1 MIRNIP
7 LAKEPLRVRDKELVI
22 FRPADLGSFLEK
34 ETLKISEFPFWA
46 RIWEAAIVLAD
57 FVATLIPP
65 KRILEIGAGLG
76 VPGLVAAAFGHEV
89 TLTDHEEEPLEIIR
103 RSAQANRLSVTV
115 AKLDWFKPEDFGEFE
130 VIIGAEVVYA
140 GRFFQP
146 LFDLFR
152 HYLLPGG
159 EIYLAH
165 DRERLRVLAPF
176 LKMAENQFEVATS
189 VRRLRSGEDQYEIV
203 LNRLRPKPW

>member
-1 MIRNIP
+1 MIKD
-7 LAKEPLRVRDKELVI
+7 LSLVKEPLCVRGKEIVI
-22 FRPADLGSFLEK
+22 FRPADLSPFFEGESLRV
-34 ETLKISEFPFWA
+34 SEFPFWA
-46 RIWEAAIVLAD
+46 KLWEAAIVLAD
-57 FVATLIPP
+57 FVATLTPP

-89 TLTDHEEEPLEIIR
+89 TLTDYDEVPLELIQ
-103 RSAQANRLSVTV
+103 RSAQANGLSVRV
-115 AKLDWFKPEDFGEFE
+115 ARLDWFKPDDLGEFE
-130 VIIGAEVVYA
+130 IIIGAEVVYA

-176 LKMAENQFEVATS
+176 IKMAENQFDVATS
-189 VRRLRSGEDQYEIV
+189 IRRLRSGEDQYEII
-203 LNRLRPKPW
+203 LNRLRPKVF